1 MPELPE
7 VETVKKGLKELIVGE
22 EITEVKVYYDRIIQN
37 TSVSDFCKSLV
48 GQKIIDITRKG
59 KYLIFIFSNLILVS
73 HLRMEGKYFIKHQE
87 EKAKHEYV
95 IFYFKSGNTL
105 RYHDT
110 RKFGTMD
117 LFQTTN
123 LQEVMIQKPLAQLG
137 KEPLELD
144 FNGEYLKQKLQ
155 KSTRPIKTL
164 LLDQTKI
171 SGLGNI
177 YANEV
182 CFYAQINPYQPAN
195 TITDEQFKKIANSAK
210 MVITKAISLGGT
222 TIRTFVNVHE
232 INGRFQNEL
241 MVHMQEKCGICGE
254 QIIKEFVGGRGTY
267 YCKKCQQM
275 R

>member
-1 MPELPE
+1 
-7 VETVKKGLKELIVGE
+7 
-22 EITEVKVYYDRIIQN
+22 
-37 TSVSDFCKSLV
+37 
-48 GQKIIDITRKG
+48 
-59 KYLIFIFSNLILVS
+59 
-73 HLRMEGKYFIKHQE
+73 
-87 EKAKHEYV
+87 
-95 IFYFKSGNTL
+95 
-105 RYHDT
+105 
-110 RKFGTMD
+110 MD

-123 LQEVMIQKPLAQLG
+123 LQEVMRQKPLAQLG

-144 FNGEYLKQKLQ
+144 FSGEYLKQKLK

-182 CFYAQINPYQPAN
+182 CFHAQINPHQPAN
-195 TITDEQFKKIANSAK
+195 TLTDEQFEKIANSAK
-210 MVITKAISLGGT
+210 MVIIKAISLGGT
-222 TIRTFVNVHE
+222 TIRTFINAHE

-254 QIIKEFVGGRGTY
+254 QITKEFVGGRGTY